1 MLPQDFPPI
10 AKAAPPPNA
19 MTATPAAIDQRLQRV
34 LEANRRGRDLIL
46 EPGNRSPWLAPLQ
59 RWQAARLERGF
70 VDFLAEPL
78 TAPAARFFLDDL
90 YGDRD
95 VAARDRD
102 VERVLPLMRK
112 LLPSHLIE
120 TAADAIE
127 LAWLSHAFD
136 LRLVA
141 VLERERSTSR
151 NKTLDERA
159 YAAAYREVGKPR
171 LRAHQIELVL
181 RVGKTLDHAVHKP
194 WIPRLLRASRLPAKL
209 AGLGELQRFLERGFA
224 AFQALH
230 GGADEFLG
238 EIARREREVS
248 RRLLSGHPKP
258 FEVRR

>member
-1 MLPQDFPPI
+1 
-10 AKAAPPPNA
+10 
-19 MTATPAAIDQRLQRV
+19 MTASPAAIDRRLQRV

-46 EPGNRSPWLAPLQ
+46 EPGNRSRWLAPLQ

-70 VDFLAEPL
+70 VDFLAEPH

-141 VLERERSTSR
+141 VLERSTSR
-151 NKTLDERA
+151 DKILDERA
-159 YAAAYREVGKPR
+159 YAAAYRQVGKPR

-181 RVGKTLDHAVHKP
+181 RVGHTLDQAVHKP